1 MDTKDK
7 FLLFL
12 FLKFR
17 NKKLEFKTKSPTKF
31 NFFSPQKKYIIKY
44 ICNDVVYI

>member
-1 MDTKDK
+1 MKDT

-17 NKKLEFKTKSPTKF
+17 NKKLEFKTKINNPTKF
-31 NFFSPQKKYIIKY
+31 NFFIPQNKYYKKLFVNKIFT
-44 ICNDVVYI
+44 